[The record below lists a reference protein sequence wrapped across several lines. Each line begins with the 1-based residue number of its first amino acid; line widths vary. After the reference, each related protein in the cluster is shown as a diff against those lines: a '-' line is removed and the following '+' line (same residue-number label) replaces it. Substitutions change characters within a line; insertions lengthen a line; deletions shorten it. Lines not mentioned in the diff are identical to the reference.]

1 MNNKDCVDI
10 ARNGIQKNLG
20 MDVLMEKEAEFS
32 SETMALVM
40 QMYPGAYCMLGTG
53 NEEQGIAATP
63 YNPMFDID
71 ESALVTGVAAVLSF
85 AMEFLKSGCTP
96 DFKPF
101 DGTVEDLMNSIPMQ

>member
-1 MNNKDCVDI
+1 
-10 ARNGIQKNLG
+10 
-20 MDVLMEKEAEFS
+20 
-32 SETMALVM
+32 
-40 QMYPGAYCMLGTG
+40 
-53 NEEQGIAATP
+53 
-63 YNPMFDID
+63 MFDID